1 MKSIRNFILNYLQK
15 EYTFPDD
22 DIDTINYVE
31 SGYIDSLATLK
42 FVVELEDKFGIGFS
56 DDELSLPD
64 FKIVG
69 GLIQLVQSKVG
80 QNEYS

>member
-1 MKSIRNFILNYLQK
+1 MKSNRNFILNYLQK

-31 SGYIDSLATLK
+31 SGYIDSLAMIK
-42 FVVELEDKFGIGFS
+42 FVVELEDKFCIEFS

-69 GLIQLVQSKVG
+69 GLIKLVESKVG
-80 QNEYS
+80 QNENF